1 LWGALACLVVAGAA
15 DTVSVISRGSVVQLA
30 TEDAFRG
37 RVSAVEQ
44 VVGVAGPEPGNVR
57 GGLLAGL
64 TSATVA
70 MTGGGLLCVLGVAV
84 IAATHPALRSFT
96 SAPAEP
102 EPLPAV
108 MVQHGLDPGQP
119 GRPEVPQPDQQLV

>member
-1 LWGALACLVVAGAA
+1 
-15 DTVSVISRGSVVQLA
+15 VISRGSVVQLA

-44 VVGVAGPEPGNVR
+44 VVGVAGPELGNVR

-70 MTGGGLLCVLGVAV
+70 LSGGGLLCVLGVAL
-84 IAATHPALRSFT
+84 IAATHPALRRFT
-96 SAPAEP
+96 TAPAEP
-102 EPLPAV
+102 APLPAV
-108 MVQHGLDPGQP
+108 MVQHGLDPRQP
-119 GRPEVPQPDQQLV
+119 SRPEVPEPDQHLV

>member
-1 LWGALACLVVAGAA
+1 M
-15 DTVSVISRGSVVQLA
+15 A
-30 TEDAFRG
+30 TEDSVRG

-44 VVGVAGPEPGNVR
+44 VVGVAGPELGNVR

-70 MTGGGLLCVLGVAV
+70 MTGGGLLCVLGVGL
-84 IAATHPALRSFT
+84 IGATHPALRRFT
-96 SAPAEP
+96 PAAAAALAPSTAS
-102 EPLPAV
+102 PAV